1 MTASKVAFLV
11 WFLGSYF
18 GLTPPL
24 QVLLG
29 SHCVTHR
36 WGHHLPSI
44 RAQLCQDWS
53 SGTWDNWL
61 KLDLGGGSIVY
72 KNWDKNGKKRLE
84 IDKTILFHIH
94 KHCTFSFTSKQP
106 IFTSQQPILNSV
118 WSLFCFKVANSKRKK
133 RLQNSTKKVDLSL
146 QDIKELPNALKG
158 FYTLFYKFITQFYK
172 QTAHFHSF
180 WTKGSK
186 FEAGKRLQK
195 NKKRLE
201 IAKTIFFSY
210 TSIVQLIFPSQQ
222 SIFISQ

>member
-24 QVLLG
+24 QGLLG

-72 KNWDKNGKKRLE
+72 KNWDKNGRKRLE

-94 KHCTFSFTSKQP
+94 KHCTFSFTNK
-106 IFTSQQPILNSV
+106 QPILNSV
-118 WSLFCFKVANSKRKK
+118 WSLFCFFKVAKYLKRK
-133 RLQNSTKKVDLSL
+133 N
-146 QDIKELPNALKG
+146 DIKWLNLPL
-158 FYTLFYKFITQFYK
+158 
-172 QTAHFHSF
+172 
-180 WTKGSK
+180 
-186 FEAGKRLQK
+186 
-195 NKKRLE
+195 
-201 IAKTIFFSY
+201 
-210 TSIVQLIFPSQQ
+210 
-222 SIFISQ
+222 

>member
-1 MTASKVAFLV
+1 M
-11 WFLGSYF
+11 
-18 GLTPPL
+18 TPPL
-24 QVLLG
+24 QVLLR
-29 SHCVTHR
+29 SHCVFHR

-133 RLQNSTKKVDLSL
+133 RRSFFTGYKGAPQCFKRFLYLILQVYNPVL
-146 QDIKELPNALKG
+146 
-158 FYTLFYKFITQFYK
+158 
-172 QTAHFHSF
+172 
-180 WTKGSK
+180 
-186 FEAGKRLQK
+186 
-195 NKKRLE
+195 
-201 IAKTIFFSY
+201 
-210 TSIVQLIFPSQQ
+210 
-222 SIFISQ
+222 

>member
-29 SHCVTHR
+29 SHCVFHR

-146 QDIKELPNALKG
+146 QDIKELPQC
-158 FYTLFYKFITQFYK
+158 F
-172 QTAHFHSF
+172 
-180 WTKGSK
+180 
-186 FEAGKRLQK
+186 KRFLYLILQVY
-195 NKKRLE
+195 NPVL
-201 IAKTIFFSY
+201 
-210 TSIVQLIFPSQQ
+210 
-222 SIFISQ
+222 